1 MKSIASCI
9 CLSAV
14 VSVRSILVVSG
25 IGSVTGSI
33 LCFVF
38 VLLLILRRAV
48 VCIAVVVAVA
58 CVAVVVAVVC
68 VVLHDNLHS
77 ENR

>member
-1 MKSIASCI
+1 MTLQ
-9 CLSAV
+9 LSAV
-14 VSVRSILVVSG
+14 ICIGCIFAVSG
-25 IGSVTGSI
+25 IGSVAGSI

-48 VCIAVVVAVA
+48 VCIAVVVAVV